1 MSGSLDLSL
10 LPAPTIVEVLDYETI
25 VGRQKATFAVLW
37 QAVRDANPSLNL
49 PDYDVLMLETDPIV
63 IGNQAES
70 YRERLLRARIN
81 EVGKAN
87 LLAFARGGDLDHL
100 AAFYDVVRL
109 PGELDDRL
117 LTRVI
122 LALQG
127 RSTGGTAERYQAV
140 AMAADLRVRD
150 VIVYVVGRSPLIHVA
165 VYSTD
170 PNGVASADLL
180 AKVDAALQDPAVR
193 MVNDTIQVESAVLS
207 VVNLSADIW
216 LLPDAD
222 ADTLAR
228 AEENLRSAWA
238 TARALGRDLTESWW
252 TSKLM
257 IAGVHKVKATTVGD
271 IVVPPASAVS
281 IGTVVLTNKGR
292 AF

>member
-10 LPAPTIVEVLDYETI
+10 LPAPTIVEVLDNETI
-25 VGRQKATFAVLW
+25 VSRQKATFAVLW

-70 YRERLLRARIN
+70 YRETLLRARIN

-109 PGELDDRL
+109 PGEADDRL
-117 LTRVI
+117 LTRVV

-180 AKVDAALQDPAVR
+180 AKVDAALQDPTVR
-193 MVNDTIQVESAVLS
+193 MVNDAIQVESAVLS

-216 LLPDAD
+216 FLPDAD
-222 ADTLAR
+222 ADTLTR

>member
-10 LPAPTIVEVLDYETI
+10 LPAPTIVEVLDNETI
-25 VGRQKATFAVLW
+25 VGRQKATFAALW

-63 IGNQAES
+63 IGNEAES
-70 YRERLLRARIN
+70 YRETLLRARIN

-109 PGELDDRL
+109 PGEVDDRL

-180 AKVDAALQDPAVR
+180 AKVDAALQDPTVR
-193 MVNDTIQVESAVLS
+193 MVNDTIEVESAVLS

-216 LLPDAD
+216 FLPDAD
-222 ADTLAR
+222 ADTLTR

-281 IGTVVLTNKGR
+281 IGTIVLTNKGR

>member
-10 LPAPTIVEVLDYETI
+10 LPAPTIVEVLDNETI

-70 YRERLLRARIN
+70 YRETLLRARIN

-117 LTRVI
+117 ITRVI

-170 PNGVASADLL
+170 PNGVASAELL
-180 AKVDAALQDPAVR
+180 AKVDAALQDPTVR
-193 MVNDTIQVESAVLS
+193 MVNDTIHVESAVLS

-257 IAGVHKVKATTVGD
+257 IAGVHKIKATTVGD